1 MLSIDEAER
10 AAEQLLGPYT
20 AEEHAKRGQVV
31 REPRLN
37 RAYADP
43 SVRLAERP
51 DPDAGKK
58 KRVRGHDELETLGP
72 IRVVPL
78 RAVGADG
85 AGGSSAVVEGMAGPS
100 VKRVAVVPEV
110 SPGASSSSASSSTES
125 LAIAPRREVVASSF
139 GIPSFALEEV
149 SGGTPSQVYGRGSA
163 DTRVEE
169 RVPVPPCGG

>member
-20 AEEHAKRGQVV
+20 GEEHAKRGQVV

-43 SVRLAERP
+43 SVRLVERP

-58 KRVRGHDELETLGP
+58 KRVRGPDELETLGP
-72 IRVVPL
+72 IRVAPL
-78 RAVGADG
+78 RAIGADG
-85 AGGSSAVVEGMAGPS
+85 AGGSSAGLEVAGPAA
-100 VKRVAVVPEV
+100 KKMAVAPEV
-110 SPGASSSSASSSTES
+110 PQGASSSSASSSAES
-125 LAIAPRREVVASSF
+125 LAIAPRGEVVASSF
-139 GIPSFALEEV
+139 GIASFAPEEV
-149 SGGTPSQVYGRGSA
+149 SGGTPSEAYGRGSA

-169 RVPVPPCGG
+169 RATAPRCTG